1 MPFDITRVKSNVLNK
16 QFEKRIDF
24 LQKNKKSTESIEN
37 TVEATIKNL
46 FDHKAKS
53 FVIYGEPQSG
63 KTELMIALTAKL
75 LDKGIKHILVL
86 INDNVSLLQQNL
98 NRFISSGLQP
108 VPILFKELEKTEYD
122 VRTSEFI
129 VFCKK
134 NGKDLE
140 KFRELVGDLNDIFII
155 DDEGDYA
162 TPNSKVNKNTKSPIN
177 ELIGKILGK
186 NGTFIAVTAT
196 PARIDL
202 NNTFYNDNQKWVP
215 FAPHPKYYGQENFF
229 PSSLKEEIKYK
240 INWLPATG
248 DDPSYLRDAFFRFLI
263 TVADKNLK
271 NQKNNREEEHFSFLV
286 HTSGKVHDHAT
297 DEKTIRKTMSV
308 IYHKKEP
315 KYKTYLENIY
325 DISEST
331 FGDDYAYKIISYIKA
346 HIRRH
351 KIVIMNSKKDIT
363 SSDFQLGVNPIVP
376 FTVCIGGNVVSRG
389 VTFEN
394 LLSMYF
400 TRDVKGKLQSDTYIQ
415 RARMF
420 GNRENVFDSF
430 ELSITQTL
438 YEKWWEAFLQ
448 HRISL
453 STLTGYDA
461 PSWLNSRNVKVV
473 APSSIDQASVEKF
486 SGEIS
491 FAKFKFN
498 KEIEK
503 IYNEGA
509 TIKNLEKLV
518 KQIDGLGFPSF
529 IYDYV
534 ENNLPLGGRNIHFQN
549 IRAILKT
556 EDYDH
561 KNIKRYRGG
570 LVDPIKS
577 DESKKEKILHYFAI
591 FTNDYGEARL
601 YYKPTANISFLKRPR
616 K

>member
-1 MPFDITRVKSNVLNK
+1 MPFDITRVKSNILNN

-24 LQKNKKSTESIEN
+24 LKKNKKSTQSIEN

-86 INDNVSLLQQNL
+86 INDNISLLNQNL
-98 NRFISSGLQP
+98 NRFISAGLQP
-108 VPILFKELEKTEYD
+108 VPIIFKELEKTEYD
-122 VRTSEFI
+122 ARINEFV

-134 NGKDLE
+134 NPNDLRR
-140 KFRELVGDLNDIFII
+140 FRDLVGDLNDIFII

-162 TPNSKVNKNTKSPIN
+162 TPNSKINKNIKSPIN
-177 ELIGKILGK
+177 ELIGKILGN

-229 PSSLKEEIKYK
+229 PSNLEEEIKYK
-240 INWLPATG
+240 INWLTATG
-248 DDPSYLRDAFFRFLI
+248 DDPGYLRDAFFRFLI

-286 HTSGKVHDHAT
+286 HTSGKIHDHAT
-297 DEKTIRKTMSV
+297 DEKTIRKAMAV
-308 IYHKKEP
+308 IHQKKEP

-325 DISEST
+325 NICEST
-331 FGDDYAYKIISYIKA
+331 FGDDYAYKIISYIKD
-346 HIRRH
+346 HINRH
-351 KIVIMNSKKDIT
+351 KIVIMNSKKDMT
-363 SSDFQLGVNPIVP
+363 TSDFQLGVNPVVP

-430 ELSITQTL
+430 ELSITPSL
-438 YEKWWEAFLQ
+438 YQKWWEAFLL
-448 HRISL
+448 HRVDL
-453 STLTGYDA
+453 SSITGLDA
-461 PSWLNSRNVKVV
+461 PTWLSNKNIKVI
-473 APSSIDQASVEKF
+473 APSSIDRVSVEHS
-486 SGEIS
+486 SGERGFS
-491 FAKFKFN
+491 KFKFSKN
-498 KEIEK
+498 FEN

-509 TIKNLEKLV
+509 KIETLKKISDLTEVEILPKFLLDFIKNY
-518 KQIDGLGFPSF
+518 FPSG
-529 IYDYV
+529 D
-534 ENNLPLGGRNIHFQN
+534 RNIYFQN
-549 IRAILKT
+549 IRSITSYTTANHEEISR
-556 EDYDH
+556 E
-561 KNIKRYRGG
+561 RGG
-570 LVDPIKS
+570 LIDPVK
-577 DESKKEKILHYFAI
+577 DDKILHYFAV
-591 FTNDYGEARL
+591 FTNKNNEARL
-601 YYKPTANISFLKRPR
+601 FYKPVVSISFLKRP
-616 K
+616 KK